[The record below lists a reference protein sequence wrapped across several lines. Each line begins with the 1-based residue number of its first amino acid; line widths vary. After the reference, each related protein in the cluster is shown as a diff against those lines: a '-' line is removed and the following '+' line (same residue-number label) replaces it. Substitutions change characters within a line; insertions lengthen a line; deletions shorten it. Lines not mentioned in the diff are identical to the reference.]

1 MVPPEACQGEMPRVR
16 RAPADLPPTRI
27 VPGPDPPRVAG
38 EPLRGR
44 EVKERL
50 VVPETARAAEGRDP
64 RLGRDAGP
72 GQRRDAATAPQ
83 QIPET
88 RRDRGHPFSP
98 ARTRPAMPA
107 APFETRQ

>member
-16 RAPADLPPTRI
+16 RAAADLPAARI

-50 VVPETARAAEGRDP
+50 VLPETARAAEGGDP
-64 RLGRDAGP
+64 RLGRDTGAGE
-72 GQRRDAATAPQ
+72 RRDAASARQ

-88 RRDRGHPFSP
+88 RRDGGHPLTP
-98 ARTRPAMPA
+98 ART
-107 APFETRQ
+107 